1 MAKII
6 TVAHQKGGVGKST
19 LTLNL
24 GLLFQAKLRTAIIDT
39 DLQGSLIDLKN
50 INLTVLNNI
59 PADEIPLMDF
69 DLILIDTPPYLS
81 DILREL
87 LLISDFVL
95 VPSKA
100 GFFDAMAIHSTLGLI
115 NDAMSKNGNL
125 KSGIV
130 LNMIKNSS
138 SITSEVKCLFNNSST
153 PLLNTII
160 HDRVSFT
167 RSPMTGG
174 ILNSDDDRAIEEI
187 YLLAEEIL
195 NKIK

>member
-24 GLLFQAKLRTAIIDT
+24 GLLFQVKLRTAIIDT

-50 INLTVLNNI
+50 MNLTILNNI
-59 PADEIPLMDF
+59 QVENIPLLDF

-81 DILREL
+81 DILQQL
-87 LLISDFVL
+87 LKISDFVL

-100 GFFDAMAIHSTLGLI
+100 GFFDAMAIHSTLNLI
-115 NDAMSKNGNL
+115 HEAMLKNEIL

-130 LNMIKNSS
+130 LNMVKNSS
-138 SITSEVKCLFNNSST
+138 SITNEVKCLFENTKT
-153 PLLNTII
+153 PLLKTMI

-174 ILNSDDDRAIEEI
+174 VLNGDDDKAIEEI
-187 YLLAEEIL
+187 YSLAEEIL
-195 NKIK
+195 NKL

>member
-24 GLLFQAKLRTAIIDT
+24 GLLFQVKLRTAIIDT

-50 INLTVLNNI
+50 MNLTVLNKI
-59 PADEIPLMDF
+59 PVDDIPLLDF

-81 DILREL
+81 DILQQL
-87 LLISDFVL
+87 LQISDFVL

-100 GFFDAMAIHSTLGLI
+100 GFFDAMAIHSTLNLI
-115 NDAMSKNGNL
+115 HGAMLKNEIL

-130 LNMIKNSS
+130 LNMVKNSS
-138 SITSEVKCLFNNSST
+138 SITNEVKCLFENTKT
-153 PLLNTII
+153 PLLKTMI

-174 ILNSDDDRAIEEI
+174 VLNSDDDKAIEEI

-195 NKIK
+195 NEL